1 MLLAARYRLDEP
13 LGRGGMGE
21 VWRARDEV
29 LDRPVAVKLLLAASL
44 DSSAAA
50 RFRQEAQA
58 TARLNHANVVAVHD
72 FGEAEGRLYLVMEL
86 IDGRSLAEV
95 GSVTP
100 REVSRIGFQ
109 AASGLAAAHRQGVI
123 HRDVK
128 PGNLLLAADGTVKV
142 VDFGIARLADQAATA
157 LTGTGLIVGTGSY
170 LAPERALGRDAGPA
184 SDMYALGCVLYEL
197 LAGHP
202 PFRADTLP
210 ALLYQHVQL
219 APVPPSRLRPDVPP
233 ALEDLLLS
241 LLEKEPGARPGA
253 DQVAHSLA
261 TGSRT
266 AGHAVPP
273 SQAPPP
279 QAPHGPAPTRT
290 MPPLPHQELSSP
302 IRPVPPVHP
311 GVPAPTSVLSP
322 LTAERTGGVGRAAW
336 ASMRPGRR
344 KPVMAAAGVAV
355 AAVVVLAVAALR
367 PGTDVTGTAARP
379 EISASPSAPPAP
391 PSVTGSPEPTA
402 TASAVAES
410 QEPLSD
416 DPRVLLAQLAQALR
430 LATVQGRLDPRVAA
444 DVQHKIAEARS
455 SLAGRWDDRGKKKGH
470 DARKAADRIRDVLHK
485 LADAEEKGLLTR
497 TPALTRLLVHI
508 SGLAGN
514 DGPPRGR
521 GDDEED

>member
-1 MLLAARYRLDEP
+1 
-13 LGRGGMGE
+13 MGE

-29 LDRPVAVKLLLAASL
+29 LDRLVAVKLLLAASL

-95 GSVTP
+95 GSVSP

-233 ALEDLLLS
+233 ALEELLLS

-273 SQAPPP
+273 PQAPHPQAPPP
-279 QAPHGPAPTRT
+279 QAPPPQAPYGPAPTRA

-336 ASMRPGRR
+336 ASMLPGRR

-355 AAVVVLAVAALR
+355 AAVVVLAIAALR

-379 EISASPSAPPAP
+379 ETSASPSAPPAP
-391 PSVTGSPEPTA
+391 SSVTGSPEPTA

-410 QEPLSD
+410 QEEPLSD
-416 DPRVLLAQLAQALR
+416 DPRVLLAQLAQELR
-430 LATVQGRLDPRVAA
+430 LAAVQGRLDPRVAA

-455 SLAGRWDDRGKKKGH
+455 SLAGRWDDRGRKKGH
-470 DARKAADRIRDVLHK
+470 DARKAAKRVRDVLHK

-514 DGPPRGR
+514 DGPPSGR